1 MKMRGFCNYKF
12 KFSREEWQKLVDDI
26 FITPTGGVGSKTLQL
41 YLEYPRFILQ
51 INESK
56 KVLEKLVDA
65 LSSTDNL
72 EHDDQYNSTRSR
84 IVKQVK
90 GLNKL
95 ELRFFKFCIEHNL
108 RLSLIIGNVPQLE
121 EVEEE

>member
-1 MKMRGFCNYKF
+1 MRGFCGYKF
-12 KFSREEWQKLVDDI
+12 KFNREEWQKLVDDI
-26 FITPTGGVGSKTLQL
+26 CTTPNGGVGSKALQL

-56 KVLEKLVDA
+56 KVLEKLVDT
-65 LSSTDNL
+65 LSVIDNS
-72 EHDDQYNSTRSR
+72 EHDDQDKSTRSR

-90 GLNKL
+90 ELNKL
-95 ELRFFKFCIEHNL
+95 ESRFFKFCIEHNL
-108 RLSLIIGNVPQLE
+108 QLSLIIGNVPQLE